1 MISLNNKVTILV
13 AGGAGFIGLNFIEF
27 IRKERPLVDIICL
40 DSLTYASNYYYL
52 NKLLKKDNQI
62 KFIKADI
69 TDRRKINSVFK
80 KYSPDVLINFAAES
94 HVDNSIT
101 GPDIFIKTNVL
112 GTQVL
117 MDACVK
123 YGIKHFH
130 QVSTDE
136 VYGDVPLKS
145 TRSFTEKSDL
155 KPSSPYAASKASA
168 DLLVLSYIRTFGLPA
183 TISRCSN
190 NFGPYQHKEK
200 LIPKMILRALDNSEL
215 PIYGSGENVRDWIY
229 VEDHCRGILNI
240 IEKSAAGQIYN
251 LAAGCYK
258 TNNQICKLILDI
270 LKKDYSLITHVNDR
284 LGHDL
289 KYSINCSKAH
299 NDLDWTPSCDFAA
312 YLNSTV
318 NWYIKNHSK
327 FR

>member
-1 MISLNNKVTILV
+1 MISLNNKLTILV

-62 KFIKADI
+62 RFIKADI
-69 TDRRKINSVFK
+69 TDRRKISNVFK

-101 GPDIFIKTNVL
+101 NPDIFIKTNVL

-145 TRSFTEKSDL
+145 SRSFTEKSDL

-200 LIPKMILRALDNSEL
+200 LIPKMISKALDNNEL
-215 PIYGSGENVRDWIY
+215 PIYGSGKNMRDWIY

-240 IEKSAAGQIYN
+240 IEKSTSGQIYN
-251 LAAGCYK
+251 LGAGCYK
-258 TNNQICKLILDI
+258 TNNQLCKLILDA

-299 NDLDWTPSCDFAA
+299 NELDWAPKCEFDA
-312 YLNSTV
+312 YLNSTI

-327 FR
+327 FK